1 MDNIVLHQISKKA
14 RIFFRIN
21 IFGHPCGLCSLW
33 KHISVS
39 KGEVRLTDERH
50 KKLDLEQKTNSDRLL
65 QQGAKE
71 TATITH
77 QQSVGVKLTNVC

>member
-1 MDNIVLHQISKKA
+1 MFIGTSLL
-14 RIFFRIN
+14 
-21 IFGHPCGLCSLW
+21 GHLGSW

-77 QQSVGVKLTNVC
+77 QQSVGVELTNFC